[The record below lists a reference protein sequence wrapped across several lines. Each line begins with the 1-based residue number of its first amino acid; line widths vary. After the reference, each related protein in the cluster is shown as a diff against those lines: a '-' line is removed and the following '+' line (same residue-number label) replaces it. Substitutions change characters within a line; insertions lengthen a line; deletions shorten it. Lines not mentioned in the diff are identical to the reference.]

1 MGIIPIISLV
11 IFTTTLSSCF
21 LLTSRGRFLLKSLV
35 TKIKR
40 QEWKFRYGKPNYLRS
55 RFSRTIT
62 IAAIIVVAVI
72 AGNTVSVGVTAP
84 SLISLKSVSVPEP
97 NNLGDFVKDKTAA
110 IKLGKT
116 LFWDMQVGSDG
127 QTSCASCHFHAGAD
141 NRSKNQVSPG
151 LLRINANGTV
161 NPDTVFNIGGAPNY
175 QLKPGDFPFHKLSD
189 PNNPNTVV
197 SDRNDVSSSQGVS
210 NTKFVNVVPGS
221 AEDEVKTE
229 PDPVFNVGGTNVRR
243 VQARNTPT
251 VINSAFNFRNFWD
264 GRAQNIFNG
273 VNPFGLRD
281 PNASVVKAEKPN
293 QLQFVKIRLNN
304 SSLASQALGPP
315 LSSFELSADGRTF
328 LEIGDKFGR
337 IDNNKSLSKLPL
349 DNLDNIADTLVD
361 PVPNSVE
368 ELTANLPQVKEF
380 PAKLPQIKEP
390 TLKFPQIKEP
400 TLKLPQINKSLS
412 TLLQNVLSIRGAK
425 LPRVLGQKLSRL
437 RPLGKQI
444 VHPQDSVLG
453 ANSRYPLPGL
463 KDKTYDQL
471 IQDAFKPEWWKS
483 NQLIQVDAEGKRTFV
498 NSADNSSQ
506 TKEYTLLEY
515 NFSLFFG
522 LAIQLYESTLIA
534 NDTPFDRFLEGN
546 TTALTNQQQ
555 LGQQL
560 FQGKALCIGCH
571 VGSELT
577 AASVSSVAK
586 DGRIKRVPFGAR
598 PAEDN
603 GFFNIGVRPVTDDPG
618 LGGSDPVQ
626 NNPLS
631 EARLAQL
638 GKFQLLLG
646 ENPPVLNP
654 PLNSSETVSAD
665 GAFKAPGLRNVELTA
680 PYFHNGGQATLE
692 QVVDFY
698 NRGGDFGVLPPLN
711 LSPEEKQ
718 QLVAF
723 LKGLTDDRVR
733 YEKAPFDHPQ
743 LFVPNGH
750 PVNEKFVTNDG
761 TGKATDSFLEIPAVG
776 RYGGSAIRNFL
787 K

>member
-11 IFTTTLSSCF
+11 VFITGLSIYL
-21 LLTSRGRFLLKSLV
+21 LLTSKGRFLLKSLV

-40 QEWKFRYGKPNYLRS
+40 QEWRSRYGKLNYLRS
-55 RFSRTIT
+55 KFLKTIT
-62 IAAIIVVAVI
+62 IAAIILAAVI
-72 AGNTVSVGVTAP
+72 AGNTVSAQVTPPLA
-84 SLISLKSVSVPEP
+84 SLKSVSVPQP
-97 NNLGDFVKDKTAA
+97 DNLGDFVKDKAAA

-141 NRSKNQVSPG
+141 NRSKNQISPG
-151 LLRINANGTV
+151 LLRINADGTV

-210 NTKFVNVVPGS
+210 NTKFVDVIPGS
-221 AEDEVKTE
+221 AEDKVKTE

-243 VQARNTPT
+243 VQPRNTPT

-281 PNASVVKAEKPN
+281 PNASVVKAEKSN
-293 QLQFVKIRLNN
+293 QLKFVKIRLNN

-328 LEIGDKFGR
+328 QEIGDKFGR
-337 IDNNKSLSKLPL
+337 IDNKKSLSKLPL
-349 DNLDNIADTLVD
+349 DNLDNLDNIGDTLVG
-361 PVPNSVE
+361 PLLNSVD
-368 ELTANLPQVKEF
+368 ELTDNLT
-380 PAKLPQIKEP
+380 QIGES
-390 TLKFPQIKEP
+390 
-400 TLKLPQINKSLS
+400 KSLS
-412 TLLQNVLSIRGAK
+412 TLLQNVLSIRGTK

-437 RPLGKQI
+437 RPLGKQV

-453 ANSRYPLPGL
+453 ADSRYPQPGL

-471 IQDAFKPEWWKS
+471 IKDAFNPEWWKS
-483 NQLIQVDAEGKRTFV
+483 NQLIQVDAKGRRTFV

-506 TKEYTLLEY
+506 TDEYTLLEY

-546 TTALTNQQQ
+546 TTAITKQQQ

-586 DGRIKRVPFGAR
+586 DGRIKRAPFGAR
-598 PAEDN
+598 PPEDN

-618 LGGSDPVQ
+618 LGGNDPVQ

-654 PLNSSETVSAD
+654 PLNSSETVTAD

-698 NRGGDFGVLPPLN
+698 NRGGDFGVLPPLK

-750 PVNEKFVTNDG
+750 PGNQTSVTDDG

-776 RYGGSAIRNFL
+776 RYGGSAIRSFL

>member
-11 IFTTTLSSCF
+11 VFITGLSIYL

-40 QEWKFRYGKPNYLRS
+40 QGWKFRNGKLNYLRS
-55 RFSRTIT
+55 RFSKTTT
-62 IAAIIVVAVI
+62 IAAIILAAVI
-72 AGNTVSVGVTAP
+72 AGNTVSAQVTP
-84 SLISLKSVSVPEP
+84 PPLTSLKSVSVPEP
-97 NNLGDFVKDKTAA
+97 GNLGDFVKDKVAA

-141 NRSKNQVSPG
+141 NRSKNQISPG

-161 NPDTVFNIGGAPNY
+161 NPDTVFDVGGSPNY
-175 QLKPGDFPFHKLSD
+175 QLKPEDFPFHKLS
-189 PNNPNTVV
+189 NPNDPKTVV
-197 SDRNDVSSSQGVS
+197 SDRNDVSSSQGVF
-210 NTKFVNVVPGS
+210 NAKFVDVKPGS

-229 PDPVFNVGGTNVRR
+229 LDPVFNVGGTNVRR
-243 VQARNTPT
+243 VQPRNTPT

-293 QLQFVKIRLNN
+293 QLKFVKIRLNN

-328 LEIGDKFGR
+328 QEIGDKFGR
-337 IDNNKSLSKLPL
+337 VDNKKSLSTLPL
-349 DNLDNIADTLVD
+349 DNLDNLDNLTDTLVG
-361 PVPNSVE
+361 PLLNSVD
-368 ELTANLPQVKEF
+368 ELTGNL
-380 PAKLPQIKEP
+380 AQIDNS
-390 TLKFPQIKEP
+390 T
-400 TLKLPQINKSLS
+400 SLS
-412 TLLQNVLSIRGAK
+412 TLLQNVLSLRGTK

-437 RPLGKQI
+437 RPLGKQV

-453 ANSRYPLPGL
+453 ADSRSPQPGL
-463 KDKTYDQL
+463 KDRTYEQL
-471 IQDAFKPEWWKS
+471 IQNAFKPEWWKS
-483 NQLIQVDAEGKRTFV
+483 NQLIQVDAKGRRTFV
-498 NSADNSSQ
+498 NSPDNSSQ
-506 TKEYTLLEY
+506 TDEYTLLEY

-534 NDTPFDRFLEGN
+534 NDTPFDRFLAGN
-546 TTALTNQQQ
+546 TTALTSQQQ
-555 LGQQL
+555 LGKQL

-586 DGRIKRVPFGAR
+586 DGRIKRSPVGAKS
-598 PAEDN
+598 PEDN
-603 GFFNIGVRPVTDDPG
+603 GFFNIGVRPVTEDPG
-618 LGGSDPVQ
+618 LGANDGLQ
-626 NNPLS
+626 GNNPLS

-646 ENPPVLNP
+646 QNPPTLNP
-654 PLNSSETVSAD
+654 PLNFSEKVIAD

-698 NRGGDFGVLPPLN
+698 NRGGDFGALPPLN

-750 PVNEKFVTNDG
+750 PGNQRSVNDDG

-776 RYGGSAIRNFL
+776 RNGGSAIRNFL

>member
-1 MGIIPIISLV
+1 MGIIPIISLI
-11 IFTTTLSSCF
+11 IFTTALSSYF

-40 QEWKFRYGKPNYLRS
+40 QEWKFRYSKPNYLRS
-55 RFSRTIT
+55 KFSRTIT

-97 NNLGDFVKDKTAA
+97 DNLGSFVKDKTAA

-141 NRSKNQVSPG
+141 NRSKNQISPG
-151 LLRINANGTV
+151 LLRINADGTV
-161 NPDTVFNIGGAPNY
+161 NADTVFNIGGAPNY

-189 PNNPNTVV
+189 PNNPNSVV

-243 VQARNTPT
+243 VQPRNTPT

-328 LEIGDKFGR
+328 QEIGDKFGR
-337 IDNNKSLSKLPL
+337 IDNNKSLSNLPL
-349 DNLDNIADTLVD
+349 DNPLVD
-361 PVPNSVE
+361 PASVFRSIE
-368 ELTANLPQVKEF
+368 ELTNNLPQ
-380 PAKLPQIKEP
+380 IS
-390 TLKFPQIKEP
+390 
-400 TLKLPQINKSLS
+400 NSKSLS
-412 TLLQNVLSIRGAK
+412 ILLQNALSIRGTK

-471 IQDAFKPEWWKS
+471 IKDAFKPEWWKS

-498 NSADNSSQ
+498 NSADNSSK

-534 NDTPFDRFLEGN
+534 NDTPFDRFLQGN
-546 TTALTNQQQ
+546 TTALTKQQQ

-586 DGRIKRVPFGAR
+586 DGRIKRAPFGAR
-598 PAEDN
+598 PPEDN

-654 PLNSSETVSAD
+654 PLNSSETVTAD

-750 PVNEKFVTNDG
+750 PGNEKFVTNDG

-776 RYGGSAIRNFL
+776 RNGGSAIRNFL